1 MVASVVFV
9 SLVGRLVGS
18 GTSVEFENVSP
29 VKEKKWERAKIRLML
44 NKTTKVSDYP

>member
-29 VKEKKWERAKIRLML
+29 VKEKSGKEQK
-44 NKTTKVSDYP
+44 